1 MKKIFLIAIL
11 AIVAQMSFAQ
21 GLPSYVP
28 TNGLVGYWGFNGNAD
43 DQSGNAKNG
52 TVTGA
57 TLTSDRFGSANSA
70 YNFSGAAQ
78 FITCPSISELN
89 GSSSASFSLWVK
101 INGNNLWTNCNL
113 GCAQY
118 LLSRDGDFS
127 STNIGIN
134 YGPVNKLFGG
144 RVGSNGSGIG
154 TGSTNTYPVPQS
166 TWHHIVFNIGGGFLK
181 LYVDGVFNSSSV
193 FNGVMPSSSSNLFF
207 GKQPVGRFEYYLNGF
222 LDDIGIWNRA
232 LTQEEITALYQ
243 GCALS
248 VTTQP
253 TNQATNLSNN
263 AQFTV
268 VSSDPD
274 ATYQWQTDLGVGFQ
288 NISNAG
294 QYTGATT
301 SALTIANTTLSNNNQ
316 LFRCVIAKA
325 SCTDT
330 SSVATL
336 IVNEAISSYVPADGL
351 VGYWPFNGNAN
362 DESGNGN
369 NGTVNGA
376 TLATDRFGN
385 NNKAYYFNGQSS
397 ITVNS
402 TNQISNNINDELSI
416 SVWFKLDSYFNGIS
430 STFSPLISK
439 NGPYWHQYEFF
450 VTSTAIGF
458 WGPNIYQEQ
467 GVNFQFNLNN
477 WNNVIIVFKSG
488 IIKYYLNSVLVGTNT
503 VPVSSLQPS
512 SNSVL
517 EMGMD
522 TANQVEYLNGSLD
535 DIGIW
540 NRALTQEEITQLYTT
555 TPAPTAL
562 SQTFCGPTTVASL
575 VATGTD
581 LKWYITETGGTALAS
596 DVTLA
601 SGTYYVSQTLNNLE
615 SDRTEVV
622 VTINEAQITA
632 SANTVSSGTEVNLT
646 ASTSLSGSVTSVLP
660 SNLQTGLMAF
670 YPFNGNAN
678 DTSINGN
685 NPTINTIQ
693 YAADR
698 NGNANSAGLFLGEQ
712 YAIVPNSSSLN
723 VAGDFSVASWVYLNN
738 DFPWTGWWNTQ
749 AIFTKDNDYPY
760 GAKVFITPEED
771 SLAIGFGTST
781 WDANQ
786 GFGTKILRSQL
797 LGAWHHFTW
806 TYDNNVG
813 KLFLDGTLILSQS
826 ATPNWSTANTL
837 DLHIAVNGDPAGNYP
852 YKFLGKMDDLGFWS
866 RSLSS
871 SEISQLSSIQSYLW
885 STGETTATI
894 TPSPTAT
901 TTYWCDVTVNGVTCR
916 KEMTVTVRPL
926 APTATAQTLCGE
938 TTVANIVATGTDLK
952 WYATATGGTALASDV
967 ALSTGTYYVSQTL
980 NTIESDR
987 TAVAVTINEAQ
998 ITASANTVSSGTAV
1012 TLTASTSSST
1022 GSSTLPAN
1030 LQNGLV
1036 GYWPFNGDANDA
1048 SRNGNNGTVNGATL
1062 TTDRFGNSNG
1072 AYSFDGLNDYIN
1084 IPNSNSLNFGSNLNF
1099 SVSFFYQPL
1108 NQNSFS
1114 GLISK
1119 MYPSRA
1125 SVGPRVG
1132 WQIIQENSNIG
1143 FESRSG
1149 NSLNEFENN
1158 LCRDGQMTPISPN
1171 KFNHCVIVF
1180 DRINGKIKFYVD
1192 NVLIRTN
1199 SCVEIIENVSNVEP
1213 LLIGVE
1219 REGWFYSSGKIDDI
1233 SIHNHALSPDEI
1245 ALLYSPAPSYTWST
1259 GENTA
1264 SITPSPTETTTYW
1277 CDVTV
1282 NGVTCRKEMTIIV
1295 KLAVISPINYCHKST
1310 AVPLTATP
1318 TTGSTLKW
1326 YATATSKTALATA
1339 PTPTTTTVGSKT
1351 YYVAERTAAGVESE
1365 RLPIVV
1371 NINPLPT
1378 PPTAI
1383 QVTDGSNSITKV
1395 GPFIGTT
1402 TPLTLSTSATN
1413 ATSFDWILPKG
1424 VVVTSA
1430 VNSNTTDADGVTTA
1444 NASGN
1449 ITINF
1454 SGVPT
1459 GLETLYIKVK
1469 SVGNCGVSNEK
1480 KIGLTRALP
1489 STPGTISTTNSNVC
1503 FGIVGTPNKVT
1514 YSIAPVAGAFAQG
1527 YIWTVP
1533 TGATIV
1539 TPFANASTMTY
1550 GTEIEVSYDSS
1561 FVSGFVTVKASNG
1574 VGVSRVKVLS
1584 VMRRVPSSIASITAP
1599 LTFCVNETATIT
1611 VPSIPGVTYLWS
1623 ATNNTNL
1630 TAEGNS
1636 VTASFENTSSLS
1648 AYTSLTVSQ
1657 YNGCGYGT
1665 SKKVTLRRGSCT
1677 TSKINSQNRM
1687 QNKQFNAFV
1696 YPNPSSTAFEVTT
1709 NTEEAFDVR
1718 VYDLLGRLIEE
1729 QNGKGNNLKI
1739 GANYQSGTYILK
1751 ISQGEN
1757 QKTLQVIKK

>member
-28 TNGLVGYWGFNGNAD
+28 TNGLVGYWGFNGNA
-43 DQSGNAKNG
+43 
-52 TVTGA
+52 
-57 TLTSDRFGSANSA
+57 
-70 YNFSGAAQ
+70 
-78 FITCPSISELN
+78 
-89 GSSSASFSLWVK
+89 
-101 INGNNLWTNCNL
+101 
-113 GCAQY
+113 
-118 LLSRDGDFS
+118 
-127 STNIGIN
+127 
-134 YGPVNKLFGG
+134 
-144 RVGSNGSGIG
+144 
-154 TGSTNTYPVPQS
+154 
-166 TWHHIVFNIGGGFLK
+166 
-181 LYVDGVFNSSSV
+181 
-193 FNGVMPSSSSNLFF
+193 
-207 GKQPVGRFEYYLNGF
+207 
-222 LDDIGIWNRA
+222 
-232 LTQEEITALYQ
+232 
-243 GCALS
+243 
-248 VTTQP
+248 
-253 TNQATNLSNN
+253 
-263 AQFTV
+263 
-268 VSSDPD
+268 
-274 ATYQWQTDLGVGFQ
+274 
-288 NISNAG
+288 
-294 QYTGATT
+294 
-301 SALTIANTTLSNNNQ
+301 
-316 LFRCVIAKA
+316 
-325 SCTDT
+325 
-330 SSVATL
+330 
-336 IVNEAISSYVPADGL
+336 
-351 VGYWPFNGNAN
+351 N

-369 NGTVNGA
+369 NGTVNGSVQL
-376 TLATDRFGN
+376 TTDRFGN
-385 NNKAYYFNGQSS
+385 SNSSYLFPGNSSSYISVPGSQQLQIQSE
-397 ITVNS
+397 IT
-402 TNQISNNINDELSI
+402 ISAWILMDGGEYNARIIQYSDNINSGYAIYAHGNSNISRPLTGLITNVGGLGVGLS
-416 SVWFKLDSYFNGIS
+416 S
-430 STFSPLISK
+430 
-439 NGPYWHQYEFF
+439 E
-450 VTSTAIGF
+450 
-458 WGPNIYQEQ
+458 
-467 GVNFQFNLNN
+467 
-477 WNNVIIVFKSG
+477 
-488 IIKYYLNSVLVGTNT
+488 LNSLVWNH
-503 VPVSSLQPS
+503 VCFVAN
-512 SNSVL
+512 SNGSGKL
-517 EMGMD
+517 
-522 TANQVEYLNGSLD
+522 YLNGILVSTVNGTALNNVNYMGELNIGRIWHSRDAGWGGKLD

-540 NRALTQEEITQLYTT
+540 NRALTQQEITQLYTA
-555 TPAPTAL
+555 TPAPTEVAIGTQTWTTKNLDVATYSDGTIIPQVTDQSEWANLTTGAWCYYNNDPANGATYGKLYNWYAVAGVHDNDPNTPNKKLAPSGWHVPSDVEWNTLFNFLGSKSVAGNKIKESGTSHWTNPNTGADNSTGFSAL
-562 SQTFCGPTTVASL
+562 PGGARYNDGGFSAPTIPLGGNGFYWSSTEYNITMSYDLMLSYFNGYASLAPHSKGSGESVRCIKNTTPKPTASAQTFCGETTVTNL

-581 LKWYITETGGTALAS
+581 LKWYAEETGGTALA
-596 DVTLA
+596 
-601 SGTYYVSQTLNNLE
+601 
-615 SDRTEVV
+615 
-622 VTINEAQITA
+622 
-632 SANTVSSGTEVNLT
+632 
-646 ASTSLSGSVTSVLP
+646 
-660 SNLQTGLMAF
+660 
-670 YPFNGNAN
+670 
-678 DTSINGN
+678 
-685 NPTINTIQ
+685 
-693 YAADR
+693 
-698 NGNANSAGLFLGEQ
+698 
-712 YAIVPNSSSLN
+712 
-723 VAGDFSVASWVYLNN
+723 
-738 DFPWTGWWNTQ
+738 
-749 AIFTKDNDYPY
+749 
-760 GAKVFITPEED
+760 
-771 SLAIGFGTST
+771 
-781 WDANQ
+781 
-786 GFGTKILRSQL
+786 
-797 LGAWHHFTW
+797 
-806 TYDNNVG
+806 
-813 KLFLDGTLILSQS
+813 
-826 ATPNWSTANTL
+826 
-837 DLHIAVNGDPAGNYP
+837 
-852 YKFLGKMDDLGFWS
+852 
-866 RSLSS
+866 
-871 SEISQLSSIQSYLW
+871 
-885 STGETTATI
+885 
-894 TPSPTAT
+894 
-901 TTYWCDVTVNGVTCR
+901 
-916 KEMTVTVRPL
+916 
-926 APTATAQTLCGE
+926 
-938 TTVANIVATGTDLK
+938 TDI
-952 WYATATGGTALASDV
+952 

-998 ITASANTVSSGTAV
+998 ITASANTISIGSAV
-1012 TLTASTSSST
+1012 TLTASASSST

-1036 GYWPFNGDANDA
+1036 GYWPFNGNANDESGNGNNA
-1048 SRNGNNGTVNGATL
+1048 TVIDCVSINDRNGNPNSAYQFGGSRNVSVPMTLQIYDLAQRTFACWFKANGAQNGGRLYETTFKNGGIAFQYNNGNVFDTWYAYSQHCCNIVGMNGGELNQWHYLVSTADDSTGL
-1062 TTDRFGNSNG
+1062 TKVYLDGVLIASSDGYPAGGGCNINSNWNWQGEFIRFGLGASGESFNG
-1072 AYSFDGLNDYIN
+1072 D
-1084 IPNSNSLNFGSNLNF
+1084 
-1099 SVSFFYQPL
+1099 
-1108 NQNSFS
+1108 
-1114 GLISK
+1114 
-1119 MYPSRA
+1119 
-1125 SVGPRVG
+1125 
-1132 WQIIQENSNIG
+1132 
-1143 FESRSG
+1143 
-1149 NSLNEFENN
+1149 
-1158 LCRDGQMTPISPN
+1158 
-1171 KFNHCVIVF
+1171 
-1180 DRINGKIKFYVD
+1180 
-1192 NVLIRTN
+1192 
-1199 SCVEIIENVSNVEP
+1199 
-1213 LLIGVE
+1213 
-1219 REGWFYSSGKIDDI
+1219 IDDI
-1233 SIHNHALSPDEI
+1233 SIYNRALSPDEI
-1245 ALLYSPAPSYTWST
+1245 ALLYSPASSYTWST